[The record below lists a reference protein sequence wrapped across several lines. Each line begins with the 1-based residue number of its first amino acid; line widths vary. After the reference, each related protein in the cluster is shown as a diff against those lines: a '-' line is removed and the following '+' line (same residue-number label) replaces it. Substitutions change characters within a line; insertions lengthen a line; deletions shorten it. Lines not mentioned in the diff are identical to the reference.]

1 MGGRERE
8 PAERRSGQ
16 TRKKGPMRS
25 RILFGVLLVLGL
37 LSPAT
42 FATSGARVSPVR
54 QWAIVNFDRTT
65 AVSGAL
71 LNAGQYVVVHDDAK
85 MARGEPCTTFYSFGE
100 SGNGA
105 QEEAV
110 SFHCIPREREVAGKT
125 TLTLTTMS
133 WTMDKLTEYQFAG
146 DSEGHGV
153 PDRTP
158 AFAFAEGS
166 AEAGHAHR

>member
-1 MGGRERE
+1 
-8 PAERRSGQ
+8 
-16 TRKKGPMRS
+16 MRS

-42 FATSGARVSPVR
+42 FATSGAHLSPVR

-65 AVSGAL
+65 DVSGAL
-71 LNAGQYVVVHDDAK
+71 LNAGRYLIVHDAEK
-85 MARGEPCTTFYSFGE
+85 MARGEACTTFYRFGE

-110 SFHCIPREREVAGKT
+110 SFHCIPREREVAGET
-125 TLTLTTMS
+125 TLTLGTVYGDLGGCTYP
-133 WTMDKLTEYQFAG
+133 WGVTWDKLTEYQFAA

-153 PDRTP
+153 PDPTP
-158 AFAFAEGS
+158 RALASAEGS
-166 AEAGHAHR
+166 AGLGHVHK

>member
-1 MGGRERE
+1 
-8 PAERRSGQ
+8 
-16 TRKKGPMRS
+16 MRS

-71 LNAGQYVVVHDDAK
+71 LNAGRYLIVHDADK
-85 MARGEPCTTFYSFGE
+85 MARGDACTTFYRFGE

-110 SFHCIPREREVAGKT
+110 SFHCIPREREVGGET
-125 TLTLTTMS
+125 TLTLGTVAGDTGGCTS
-133 WTMDKLTEYQFAG
+133 GWSYTNDKLTEFQFAA

-153 PDRTP
+153 PDSTP
-158 AFAFAEGS
+158 ALSSAEGS
-166 AEAGHAHR
+166 AEAGHVHK

>member
-1 MGGRERE
+1 
-8 PAERRSGQ
+8 
-16 TRKKGPMRS
+16 MRS
-25 RILFGVLLVLGL
+25 RIIFGALLVLGF

-42 FATSGARVSPVR
+42 FATSGGHVSPVR

-65 AVSGAL
+65 EVSGAL
-71 LNAGQYVVVHDDAK
+71 LNAGQYVVVHDAEK

-110 SFHCIPREREVAGKT
+110 SFHCIPRERDVTST
-125 TLTLTTMS
+125 TALTLTTVPGNTEGCTGWS
-133 WTMDKLTEYQFAG
+133 YTNDKLTEFQFAA

-158 AFAFAEGS
+158 ALPSADGS
-166 AEAGHAHR
+166 AEAGHVHR

>member
-1 MGGRERE
+1 
-8 PAERRSGQ
+8 
-16 TRKKGPMRS
+16 MRS
-25 RILFGVLLVLGL
+25 RIIFGVLLVFGI
-37 LSPAT
+37 LSSAT

-65 AVSGAL
+65 DVSGAL
-71 LNAGQYVVVHDDAK
+71 LNAGRYLIVHDAEK
-85 MARGEPCTTFYSFGE
+85 MARGDACTTFYSFGE

-125 TLTLTTMS
+125 TFTLTTIPGDTGGCTYS
-133 WTMDKLTEYQFAG
+133 WGWTMDKLTEFQFAA

-158 AFAFAEGS
+158 ALASAEGS
-166 AEAGHAHR
+166 AEAGHVHR

>member
-1 MGGRERE
+1 
-8 PAERRSGQ
+8 
-16 TRKKGPMRS
+16 MRS
-25 RILFGVLLVLGL
+25 RIIFGVLLAFGI

-42 FATSGARVSPVR
+42 FATSGAGVMPVR

-71 LNAGQYVVVHDDAK
+71 LNAGRYLIVHDGEK
-85 MARGEPCTTFYSFGE
+85 MARGDACTTFYSFGE

-110 SFHCIPREREVAGKT
+110 SFHCIPRERKVASEA
-125 TLTLTTMS
+125 TLTIATTPGDTAGCTYS
-133 WTMDKLTEYQFAG
+133 WSYTNDKLTEYQFAA

-153 PDRTP
+153 PDVETL
-158 AFAFAEGS
+158 ATAEGS
-166 AEAGHAHR
+166 VEAGHVHR

>member
-1 MGGRERE
+1 
-8 PAERRSGQ
+8 
-16 TRKKGPMRS
+16 MRP
-25 RILFGVLLVLGL
+25 RILFGVLLIVGL

-42 FATSGARVSPVR
+42 FATSGAHVSPVR
-54 QWAIVNFDRTT
+54 QWAIVNFGRTT

-71 LNAGQYVVVHDDAK
+71 LNAGQYLVVHDAEK
-85 MARGEPCTTFYSFGE
+85 MARGDACTTFYRFGE

-110 SFHCIPREREVAGKT
+110 SFHCIPRERAVVGET
-125 TLTLTTMS
+125 TLTLDTIAGDTRGCTYG
-133 WTMDKLTEYQFAG
+133 WGYTNDKLTEFQFAA

-158 AFAFAEGS
+158 ALASADGS
-166 AEAGHAHR
+166 AEAGHVHR